1 MMQETHQFSSLDAA
15 NIGSGLTVGGGM
27 GLWLTQNATA
37 IGVILA
43 IFTAFMTMVF
53 YLLTYRAT
61 IRGQDIRKSEIERRI
76 FSEMTKDA
84 TEDEKKI
91 IRRLI
96 RREED

>member
-1 MMQETHQFSSLDAA
+1 MTPEPHQFSSLDAA
-15 NIGSGLTVGGGM
+15 NIGSGLTVGGGV

-37 IGVILA
+37 IGVVLA
-43 IFTAFMTMVF
+43 MLTALMTMVF

-84 TEDEKKI
+84 TEDEKEI
-91 IRRLI
+91 IRRLL
-96 RREED
+96 RSDD